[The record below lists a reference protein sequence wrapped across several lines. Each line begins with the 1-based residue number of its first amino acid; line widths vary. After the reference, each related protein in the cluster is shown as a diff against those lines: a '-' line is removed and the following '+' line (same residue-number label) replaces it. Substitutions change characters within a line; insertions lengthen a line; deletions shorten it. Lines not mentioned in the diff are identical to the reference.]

1 MFNLGD
7 DSELDHL
14 SREAAGK
21 FSYPGK
27 PNWEALS
34 KELDKVMPVEEKK
47 RRFIFLWWLLPLLL
61 IGGGVSYWLVSKEE
75 GTSQTVSVTHTSV
88 PAAQSES
95 KQNTPVVV
103 PSAKDLNATQK
114 EKTSTS
120 NNTPATSVNSE
131 SLSAIN
137 EKAVKP
143 SGHINTSQNTNAY
156 KIGSRTLHA
165 KADKDKTAVAVIN
178 PENTITN
185 TIVTIDQQVNKN
197 TTSVITADPKTE
209 KAEQKS
215 KINTDLPVKENQ
227 TSITETK
234 ADQVQDAKPTNST
247 TDPST
252 LTGVKEPNKTV
263 TAKKGRGLSYAFLAG
278 VDKST
283 VKFTYGNG
291 PGYNLGAMMGY
302 HFNDKFSIHS
312 GAILTQKNYKL
323 AGQDFTAPK
332 GTPISY
338 YKLETVAG
346 YCRMWEIPLLMRYT
360 FTKPQ
365 GNSFFLSAGLSSYFM
380 TKENYEYF
388 YYYNG
393 VPVTKNISYNSTD
406 THILSILHLS
416 AGYDKPISKSWSLQI
431 EPYAKIPLG
440 GVGFGNIQLSSFGIN
455 FSMQHRQPSKK

>member
-21 FSYPGK
+21 FSSPGK

-34 KELDKVMPVEEKK
+34 EELDKVMPVEEKK
-47 RRFIFLWWLLPLLL
+47 RRFAFFWLLPLLL

-75 GTSQTVSVTHTSV
+75 GSSQTVSVIHTSV
-88 PAAQSES
+88 PAAQIES
-95 KQNTPVVV
+95 KQNTAVVV

-114 EKTSTS
+114 EKTATS

-137 EKAVKP
+137 EKAAKP
-143 SGHINTSQNTNAY
+143 SGYITTSQNTNTH
-156 KIGSRTLHA
+156 KIAARTLHA
-165 KADKDKTAVAVIN
+165 KAGKDKISVAVIN

-197 TTSVITADPKTE
+197 ASSIISANPTIE
-209 KAEQKS
+209 KAEQES
-215 KINTDLPVKENQ
+215 KIKTDLPVKENQ
-227 TSITETK
+227 ASITETK
-234 ADQVQDAKPTNST
+234 ADQVQDTKPT
-247 TDPST
+247 TDLSPVT
-252 LTGVKEPNKTV
+252 EVKETNKTV
-263 TAKKGRGLSYAFLAG
+263 AAKKGRGLSYAFLGG

-302 HFNDKFSIHS
+302 HFNDKLSIHT

-346 YCRMWEIPLLMRYT
+346 YCRMWEIPLLMRYN

-380 TKENYEYF
+380 TKENYDYF

-393 VPVTKNISYNSTD
+393 VPGTKNSSYNSTD

-416 AGYDKPISKSWSLQI
+416 AGFDKPISKNWSVQI

>member
-21 FSYPGK
+21 FSSPGK

-47 RRFIFLWWLLPLLL
+47 RRFAFFWLLPLLL
-61 IGGGVSYWLVSKEE
+61 IGGGVSYWLVSKEN
-75 GTSQTVSVTHTSV
+75 GSSQTVSAKHASI
-88 PAAQSES
+88 PAAQTES
-95 KQNTPVVV
+95 KQHTVVVV
-103 PSAKDLNATQK
+103 PSAKDLKATK
-114 EKTSTS
+114 KAKTATS
-120 NNTPATSVNSE
+120 NNTPATSVYSE

-137 EKAVKP
+137 EKVVKP
-143 SGHINTSQNTNAY
+143 SGPINTSQNTNAL
-156 KIGSRTLHA
+156 KNEARTLDT
-165 KADKDKTAVAVIN
+165 KAGKDKISVAVIK

-185 TIVTIDQQVNKN
+185 TIATIDQQVNKN
-197 TTSVITADPKTE
+197 TSSIISADHKTE
-209 KAEQKS
+209 KAEPESKS
-215 KINTDLPVKENQ
+215 NTNLPVTENQ

-234 ADQVQDAKPTNST
+234 ADQVQDAKPTNTT
-247 TDPST
+247 TDLSPVT
-252 LTGVKEPNKTV
+252 EVKEPNKTV
-263 TAKKGRGLSYAFLAG
+263 AAKKGRGLSYAFLAG

-291 PGYNLGAMMGY
+291 PGYNLGVMMGY
-302 HFNDKFSIHS
+302 HFNDKLSIHT

-338 YKLETVAG
+338 YKLETVEG
-346 YCRMWEIPLLMRYT
+346 YCRMWEVPLLLRYT
-360 FTKPQ
+360 FNRPN
-365 GNSFFLSAGLSSYFM
+365 GNSWFLSTGLSSYFM
-380 TKENYEYF
+380 TKENYDYF

-393 VPVTKNISYNSTD
+393 LPVTRNNSYNSTD

-416 AGYDKPISKSWSLQI
+416 AGFDKPVNKSWSLQI

-455 FSMQHRQPSKK
+455 FSVQHRQPSKK

>member
-21 FSYPGK
+21 FSSPGK

-34 KELDKVMPVEEKK
+34 EELDKVMPVEEKK
-47 RRFIFLWWLLPLLL
+47 RRFAFFWLLPLLL

-75 GTSQTVSVTHTSV
+75 GSSQTVSVIHTSV
-88 PAAQSES
+88 PAAQIES
-95 KQNTPVVV
+95 KQNTAVVV

-114 EKTSTS
+114 EKTATS

-131 SLSAIN
+131 SLSTIN
-137 EKAVKP
+137 EKAAKP
-143 SGHINTSQNTNAY
+143 SGYITTSQNTNTH
-156 KIGSRTLHA
+156 KIAARTLHA
-165 KADKDKTAVAVIN
+165 EAGKDKISVAVIN

-197 TTSVITADPKTE
+197 ASSIISANPKTE
-209 KAEQKS
+209 KAEKES

-227 TSITETK
+227 ASITETK
-234 ADQVQDAKPTNST
+234 ADQVQDTKPT
-247 TDPST
+247 TDLSPVT
-252 LTGVKEPNKTV
+252 EVKEPNKTV
-263 TAKKGRGLSYAFLAG
+263 APKKGRGLSYAFLGG

-291 PGYNLGAMMGY
+291 PGYNFGVMIGY
-302 HFNDKFSIHS
+302 HFNDKLSIHT

-416 AGYDKPISKSWSLQI
+416 AGFDKPISKNWSVQI